1 MVTILSASKTR
12 AIPCMLI
19 RRPHWSRPCSLI
31 RHVLSGA
38 LSTHTPTMW
47 VSRIL
52 FCSDLLIYCP
62 SPTTEFCLLCM
73 QYPPFCDPTLQVC
86 EPWTKP
92 KPEDCKT
99 DPSYAT
105 VDCYVRRDQNS
116 RTPSFIQGYGR
127 PELKNV
133 IWSNYSTYSI
143 WLEETYIPHATLVLK
158 SA

>member
-1 MVTILSASKTR
+1 
-12 AIPCMLI
+12 
-19 RRPHWSRPCSLI
+19 
-31 RHVLSGA
+31 
-38 LSTHTPTMW
+38 MW

-143 WLEETYIPHATLVLK
+143 WLEETYIPHGYQRTWIFPILKTSREFPVKVTLVWTGECSFVGSCALWAVALVHLP
-158 SA
+158 S